1 MDNYFI
7 PIKCVFNDKFI
18 NVLNIESGIEFF
30 ADDIYTLVCYQSVD
44 NNFELYT
51 RNLSTNFQ
59 RSRVVLIDGLLCD
72 KQTLSWLAL
81 KRVFR
86 RFEYDK
92 QAQFIR
98 WVRKTISPALALD
111 KPDNRN
117 LKVVDGINNTAWFF
131 LDNAKSI
138 DSLVSTY
145 QPNLPAFF
153 DASQHQTDM
162 SLLNGYDVYLQ
173 LLKKELTVP
182 DYQILYTSDL
192 STGLLRQ
199 RYLETASIILGVNN
213 VEYFNMYNMF
223 VCARQDLML
232 AQELDIAI
240 IFALKKKTIPYL
252 MLQVIEG
259 GFFLQSLLACT
270 LVGDIDKH
278 LSLSIKQVYMR
289 WLNQILVN
297 ITS

>member
-92 QAQFIR
+92 QAQSTVGTTFC
-98 WVRKTISPALALD
+98 T
-111 KPDNRN
+111 
-117 LKVVDGINNTAWFF
+117 
-131 LDNAKSI
+131 SI
-138 DSLVSTY
+138 GT
-145 QPNLPAFF
+145 
-153 DASQHQTDM
+153 
-162 SLLNGYDVYLQ
+162 
-173 LLKKELTVP
+173 
-182 DYQILYTSDL
+182 LY
-192 STGLLRQ
+192 
-199 RYLETASIILGVNN
+199 
-213 VEYFNMYNMF
+213 
-223 VCARQDLML
+223 
-232 AQELDIAI
+232 
-240 IFALKKKTIPYL
+240 
-252 MLQVIEG
+252 
-259 GFFLQSLLACT
+259 
-270 LVGDIDKH
+270 
-278 LSLSIKQVYMR
+278 
-289 WLNQILVN
+289 
-297 ITS
+297 